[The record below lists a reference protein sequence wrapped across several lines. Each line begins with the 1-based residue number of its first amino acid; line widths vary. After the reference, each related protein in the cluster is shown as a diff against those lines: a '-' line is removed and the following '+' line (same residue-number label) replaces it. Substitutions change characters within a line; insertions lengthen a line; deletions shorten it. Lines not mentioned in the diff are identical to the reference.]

1 MHYSH
6 TTAGVICFSRFASL
20 FFSLARSL
28 ALSQVAQLPHALFA
42 RSAYVYIHILSL
54 LRAKELSHHK
64 KRKMLWIV
72 GCLLGVHTERC
83 ALCSCCCLA
92 SNRFVLI
99 LTCSLFVSLGAHL
112 VSESQICSIISQP
125 RWTNIKNVA
134 LACLSLSLVRLAGS
148 LRYDTRD
155 AARANTNNL
164 MRVCMCIVC
173 YT

>member
-1 MHYSH
+1 
-6 TTAGVICFSRFASL
+6 
-20 FFSLARSL
+20 
-28 ALSQVAQLPHALFA
+28 
-42 RSAYVYIHILSL
+42 VYIQQ
-54 LRAKELSHHK
+54 
-64 KRKMLWIV
+64 W
-72 GCLLGVHTERC
+72 C

-134 LACLSLSLVRLAGS
+134 LACLSLSLALVRLAGS

-164 MRVCMCIVC
+164 MRVCVHCVKCKIQESELSACRWKIIHKDAPSMQPVRQIDRIELDCIIWFVYKC
-173 YT
+173 